1 MVNPNPNTMKN
12 APEEEE
18 NLNIE
23 WHTKNLI
30 LSALNKCETT
40 KEAAAVL
47 GMSERNLFYLKAQYG
62 IERVSRYVVKD
73 QFEIVNTF

>member
-1 MVNPNPNTMKN
+1 MK
-12 APEEEE
+12 AQPKEE

-23 WHTKNLI
+23 WHTKTMI
-30 LSALNKCETT
+30 LKALNTCQTT
-40 KEAAAVL
+40 AEAAAVL
-47 GMSERNLFYLKAQYG
+47 GMTQRNLFYLKAQYG

>member
-1 MVNPNPNTMKN
+1 MKN
-12 APEEEE
+12 AQVKEE

-23 WHTKNLI
+23 WHTKTLI
-30 LSALNKCETT
+30 LSALNKCQTT

-73 QFEIVNTF
+73 KFKIINTF